1 MPSHLPSTLL
11 IRFFCLILISASFQC
26 AVLATEFTFQSQLQ
40 GRVLDQNRAAIGGV
54 KVTASRNGRGDSS
67 SNSTITNAS
76 GEFSLLLE
84 PGEYTL
90 TCAAEGFAEVS
101 VVVRSKP
108 STFEPLEIVL
118 QLAGYS
124 GTVTVTDM
132 AGFETFSSSATKTLT
147 SLRDVPQSIA
157 VVSRETIKDQGMRSI
172 ADVVR
177 YVPGI
182 TAIQGENNRDQV
194 VIRGNS
200 SSADFFLDG
209 VRDDVQYYRDLY
221 NLDRVEALKGP
232 NAMIFG
238 RGGGGGVINRV
249 TKQAEF
255 APFAEL
261 TFQGGSYGN
270 KRVLADFDHPFS
282 NRLAFR
288 VNGMFEDSGSFRDR
302 VDVNRFGVNP
312 TLTLLAGRNTQIK
325 LGYEYFRDHRVADRG
340 IPSFRGLPSDAPID
354 TFFGNPDESKVRAN
368 VNLASAVIDH
378 QVGNL
383 NIRNRT
389 LFGAYRRFYQNFVP
403 GAVNADKTRVNLSTY
418 NNATRRE
425 NIFNQTDVT
434 YAAKTGILRHTLL
447 AGAEFGRQ
455 ISNNFR
461 NTGFFNNTLT
471 SISVPFANPTINTP
485 VTFRQNAT
493 DADNRVHANVAAT
506 YAQDQIELSS
516 KVQVLAGLR
525 FDHFNLRFHN
535 NRNNERLSRVDN
547 LWSPRL
553 GIVFKPV
560 APLSLYGSYSVSYL
574 PSSGDQFSSLTSVT
588 QMLKPEKFSNYEF
601 GAKWDL
607 LQSLSLTSAVY
618 SLARTNTRSTDPN
631 DPTKIVQTGSQRT
644 NGAEVGLNG
653 RPTRNWQILGGYAYQ
668 DAQVTNATAAAPKG
682 ARVAQVPR
690 HTFSLWNNYR
700 FAGKWGAGLGLL
712 HRSRMF
718 AAIDNKV
725 TLPGY
730 TRADAAVY
738 YTLTERVGLQAN
750 LENVFDTKYF
760 IYADGN
766 DNITPGSPRSVRL
779 SLTWKF

>member
-1 MPSHLPSTLL
+1 MASHLPSTLL
-11 IRFFCLILISASFQC
+11 IRFFCVISIAASFHC
-26 AVLATEFTFQSQLQ
+26 AVLATEFNFQSQLH
-40 GRVLDQNRAAIGGV
+40 GRVLDQNRAAIAGV
-54 KVTASRNGRGDSS
+54 KVTASRNGRGDSLP
-67 SNSTITNAS
+67 NSTITNAS
-76 GEFSLLLE
+76 GDFSLLLE

-90 TCAAEGFAEVS
+90 TCSAEGFVEVS

-124 GTVTVTDM
+124 GTVTVTDL

-157 VVSRETIKDQGMRSI
+157 VVSQEAIKDQGMQSI

-255 APFAEL
+255 AHFGEL

-270 KRVLADFDHPFS
+270 KRLLADFDHAFS

-288 VNGMFEDSGSFRDR
+288 VNGMFENSGSFRDR

-312 TLTLLAGRNTQIK
+312 TLTLAAGRNTQIK
-325 LGYEYFRDHRVADRG
+325 LGYEHFRDYRVADRG

-403 GAVNADKTRVNLSTY
+403 GAVNADQTRVNLSAY

-425 NIFNQTDVT
+425 NIFNQTDLT
-434 YAAKTGILRHTLL
+434 YAGKTRGVRHTLL

-455 ISNNFR
+455 VSNNFR
-461 NTGFFNNTLT
+461 NTGFFNNTST
-471 SISVPFANPTINTP
+471 SISVPFSNPTISTP

-516 KVQVLAGLR
+516 KVLVLAGLR
-525 FDHFNLRFHN
+525 FDHFNLKFHN
-535 NRNNERLSRVDN
+535 NRNNESLSRVDN

-560 APLSLYGSYSVSYL
+560 APLSLYGSYSVSFL

-588 QMLKPEKFSNYEF
+588 QMLQPEKFRNYEF

-618 SLARTNTRSTDPN
+618 SLARTNTRATDPN

-644 NGAEVGLNG
+644 YGAELGLNG

-668 DAQVTNATAAAPKG
+668 DAQVTKATAAAPKG

-690 HTFSLWNNYR
+690 HTFSFWNNYR
-700 FAGKWGAGLGLL
+700 FAKKWAAGLGLL
-712 HRSRMF
+712 HRSNMF

-730 TRADAAVY
+730 TRADGAVY
-738 YTLTERVGLQAN
+738 YTISEKVSLQAN

-766 DNITPGSPRSVRL
+766 DNISPGSPRSARF